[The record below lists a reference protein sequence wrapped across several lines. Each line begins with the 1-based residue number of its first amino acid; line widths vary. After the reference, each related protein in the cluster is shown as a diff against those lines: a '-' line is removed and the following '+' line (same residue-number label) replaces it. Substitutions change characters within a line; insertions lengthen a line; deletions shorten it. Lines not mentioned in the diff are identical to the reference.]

1 MFRQMAGMAMLLC
14 LGFATWPSA
23 EASIAAEGAVASSSY
38 WSLRQA
44 HDDSV
49 RLSPDA
55 IQTLNR
61 KIRERSGSM
70 QDLSSFP
77 EYLTGQ
83 EVSRRIYA
91 AMQDFLPADRPDVYA
106 PDHLLTQEAW
116 ESVRANCHA
125 PISEKD
131 VTLRYAVTVKRSDIR
146 LLPLAEGWYS
156 SPNDIHYD
164 LLQGTAV
171 DPAQAVLVLRDSLDG
186 NFQFVLTCDYAGWI
200 DTSRLAFTDRATWL
214 NYLCPDDFAVVTD
227 HKKNISANGCPAVY
241 QMGAVIPCRA
251 QPDGTAR
258 LILPLK
264 DRDGRLISYETPA
277 VFDETL
283 HHGYLP
289 YSRQQTI
296 HQAFRFL
303 GDVYG
308 WGGQDESVDC
318 SSFVQNVYKSMGIF
332 LPRDAD
338 QQERAM
344 PVKHD
349 PEGMTT
355 EERYAMVRASEPGD
369 LLFKPGHVMM
379 YLGTDDGGIP
389 RVIHAASS
397 YFDYRIDRKKHYIRR
412 VIVSDLT
419 YQNGEGIS
427 SIDGLSCIGSLP

>member
-1 MFRQMAGMAMLLC
+1 MFRQMAGLAMLLC
-14 LGFATWPSA
+14 VSIVTWSSA

-44 HDDSV
+44 HDDTV
-49 RLSPDA
+49 RLGSDA
-55 IQTLNR
+55 IQILNR
-61 KIRERSGSM
+61 EIRESCSSM

-77 EYLTGQ
+77 DHLTGQ

-91 AMQDFLPADRPDVYA
+91 AMQDFGSADRPKVYA

-116 ESVRANCHA
+116 ESVRANCRA

-131 VTLRYAVTVKRSDIR
+131 VPLRYAVTVKRSDIR
-146 LLPLAEGWYS
+146 LLPLKEGWYS

-186 NFQFVLTCDYAGWI
+186 TFQFVLTADYAGWI
-200 DTSRLAFTDRATWL
+200 DTSQLAFTDRTTWL

-227 HKKNISANGCPAVY
+227 HKKNISVNGRPALY
-241 QMGAVIPCRA
+241 QMGAVIPCRH

-258 LILPLK
+258 LILPVR

-296 HQAFRFL
+296 SQAFRFL

-318 SSFVQNVYKSMGIF
+318 SSFVQNVYKSMGVC

-338 QQERAM
+338 QQEQAM
-344 PVKHD
+344 PVKHNL
-349 PEGMTT
+349 EGMTT
-355 EERYAMVRASEPGD
+355 EGRYAMVRASKPGD

-379 YLGTDDGGIP
+379 YLGTDDEGVP

-397 YFDYRIDRKKHYIRR
+397 YFDYRIDRQKHYIRR